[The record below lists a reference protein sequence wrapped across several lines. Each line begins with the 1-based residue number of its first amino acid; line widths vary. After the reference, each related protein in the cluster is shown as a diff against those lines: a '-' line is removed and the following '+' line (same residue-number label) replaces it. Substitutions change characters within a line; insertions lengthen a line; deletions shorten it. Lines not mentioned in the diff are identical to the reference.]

1 MQRVL
6 RLSVVL
12 AFVLAFAP
20 MRTESSGIEFSS
32 IASLSPSRL
41 VVFEAFFVLPEGRAK
56 PPVR

>member
-32 IASLSPSRL
+32 IASLTPSRL
-41 VVFEAFFVLPEGRAK
+41 VVFEAFFRPT
-56 PPVR
+56 